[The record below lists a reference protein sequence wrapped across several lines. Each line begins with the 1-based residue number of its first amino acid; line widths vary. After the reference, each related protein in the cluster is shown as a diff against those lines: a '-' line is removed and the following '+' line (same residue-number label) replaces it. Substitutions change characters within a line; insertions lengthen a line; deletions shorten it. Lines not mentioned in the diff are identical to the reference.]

1 MTGLN
6 IDGDAAHDAAQRELT
21 KPIYPRPSLTDRLT
35 SWIDDLLYKA
45 FASSDWLP
53 GGWITL
59 ALFVILSIVAMIV
72 IIRVARR
79 TMRSTRDGHD
89 AVLSDRTRSAA
100 HHRRAAE
107 AAAAQGDWTS
117 AIRDRLRAVAR
128 ELEESGALD
137 PVPGRTATELAVTAG
152 AARPELRI
160 ELSSA
165 AETFN
170 GVSYGDRPG
179 SAEQYHQ
186 IVELDEHLRGASTR

>member
-6 IDGDAAHDAAQRELT
+6 IDGDAAHDAAQHELL

-35 SWIDDLLYKA
+35 GWIDELLYKA
-45 FASSDWLP
+45 FSSSDWLP

-59 ALFVILSIVAMIV
+59 ALFVILTVVAIIV
-72 IIRVARR
+72 IVRVARR

-89 AVLSDRTRSAA
+89 AVLTDRTRSAA
-100 HHRRAAE
+100 HHRSAAE
-107 AAAAQGDWTS
+107 SAAAQGDWTS
-117 AIRDRLRAVAR
+117 AIRHRLRAVAR

-137 PVPGRTATELAVTAG
+137 PIPGRTATELAAAAG
-152 AARPELRI
+152 AVRPELI
-160 ELSSA
+160 SEFSSA

-179 SAEQYHQ
+179 SAQQYRQ
-186 IVELDEHLRGASTR
+186 IVELDEHLRGARAR